1 MNIFQHIKADLR
13 RGDTTLWLVTVNTV
27 IFLLYWLLRL
37 FSVDI
42 LDRVLPLPSSPA
54 EALLM
59 PWTAF
64 TYMFTHF
71 NLLHLVCNM
80 LWLWWFGRHFDPWL
94 SRRRLLALYISGGL
108 AGAAIYL
115 LAGGLGWIPAGTLV
129 GASASV
135 MCLMAATALSH
146 PSQKINLLF
155 IGEIKLIWIAAVC
168 VALSFLGLGGGNSGG
183 QIAHLG
189 GLLTG
194 ALFVLASLYR
204 QRRSKAPPHRPTP
217 EKNPRREGRN
227 TVGRRMHAPR
237 IAPEV
242 SARIRLDQLLDK
254 IRVSGYESL
263 SRAERDELKSLSSRI
278 DTDKP

>member
-1 MNIFQHIKADLR
+1 MR
-13 RGDTTLWLVTVNTV
+13 RGDTTVWLVTVNTV

-37 FSVDI
+37 CSVNI
-42 LDRVLPLPSSPA
+42 FDRILPLPSLPEA
-54 EALLM
+54 ALLR

-71 NLLHLVCNM
+71 ELLHLVCNM
-80 LWLWWFGRHFDPWL
+80 LWLWWFGRLFDPWL
-94 SRRRLLALYISGGL
+94 SRRRLLTLYITGGL
-108 AGAAIYL
+108 AGAAMYL
-115 LAGGLGWIPAGTLV
+115 LAGGMGWIPRGTLV

-135 MCLMAATALSH
+135 MCLMAATALAR

-168 VALSFLGLGGGNSGG
+168 VALAFLGLGGGNSGG
-183 QIAHLG
+183 QMAHLG
-189 GLLTG
+189 GLVTG
-194 ALFVLASLYR
+194 AVFGLSSLYR
-204 QRRSKAPPHRPTP
+204 QRRTKAKPLRSAP
-217 EKNPRREGRN
+217 EKSSRQEGRN
-227 TVGRRMHAPR
+227 AAGRRMHTPR
-237 IAPEV
+237 IAPEI

-278 DTDKP
+278 DIDKL